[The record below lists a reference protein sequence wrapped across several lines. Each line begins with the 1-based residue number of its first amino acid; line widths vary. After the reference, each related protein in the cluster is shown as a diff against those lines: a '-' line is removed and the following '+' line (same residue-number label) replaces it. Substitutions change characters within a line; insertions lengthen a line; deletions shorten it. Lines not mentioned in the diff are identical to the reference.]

1 MTGVLVTGGTGF
13 VGTALVAALR
23 RAGRPVTVALR
34 RPNADLL
41 PDIRKTVVGDI
52 GPDTDWREALEGVES
67 VIHLAARVHVM
78 QETEADADAA
88 FERVNGAGSR
98 RLAEAVAQAGLR
110 RMVLVSSIKVNGER
124 TPIDRG
130 FTGEQPP
137 APEDAYGRSKLSA
150 ERQVRGLLG
159 SRAVILRPPL
169 VYGPGVG
176 GNLATLMRA
185 IDRGAPLPFGAIRNR
200 RSLIARENLVSALL
214 VALDHPDVAA
224 RSFTLAD
231 GSDFSTPGL
240 IRAIAAGMGKTAW
253 LPAIPES
260 VLRLAGRLT
269 GRTATIDR
277 LCGSLVVDPSVF
289 MAATGWRPVVAPE
302 AAIAEMAAAY
312 R

>member
-13 VGTALVAALR
+13 VGSAMVATLL

-34 RPNADLL
+34 RPGGQFP
-41 PDIRKTVVGDI
+41 PDVRNVIVGEI
-52 GPDTDWREALEGVES
+52 GPETDWREALEGVES

-78 QETEADADAA
+78 RETEADADAA
-88 FERVNGAGSR
+88 FEQVNGAGSR

-124 TPIDRG
+124 TSIDDG

-159 SRAVILRPPL
+159 SRAVIVRPPL

-176 GNLATLMRA
+176 GNLAVLMRA
-185 IDRGAPLPFGAIRNR
+185 IARGAPLPFGAIRNR
-200 RSLIARENLVSALL
+200 RSLIARENLASALL
-214 VALDHPDVAA
+214 AALDHPDVAA
-224 RSFTLAD
+224 RSFTVAD
-231 GSDFSTPGL
+231 GSDFSTPDL
-240 IRAIAAGMGKTAW
+240 IRRVSNAMGKRVW
-253 LPAIPES
+253 LPAIPEG
-260 VLRLAGRLT
+260 VLRFAGRIT
-269 GRTATIDR
+269 SQSSAIDR
-277 LCGSLVVDPSVF
+277 LCGSLVVNPSIF
-289 MAATGWRPVVAPE
+289 MAATGWRPIVTPE
-302 AAIAEMAAAY
+302 AAIAEMVADY

>member
-1 MTGVLVTGGTGF
+1 MTRVLVTGGSGF
-13 VGTALVAALR
+13 VGTAVVAALQK
-23 RAGRPVTVALR
+23 AGRSVTIALR
-34 RPNADLL
+34 RPEAET
-41 PDIRKTVVGDI
+41 PPGARRVVVGEI
-52 GPDTDWREALEGVES
+52 GPETDWREALEGVES

-78 QETEADADAA
+78 RETEADPDAA

-98 RLAEAVAQAGLR
+98 RLAEAVAEAGVR
-110 RMVLVSSIKVNGER
+110 RLVLVSSIKVNGER

-130 FTGEQPP
+130 FTGDQPP

-159 SRAVILRPPL
+159 SRSVIVRPPL

-176 GNLATLMRA
+176 GNLAALLRA
-185 IDRGAPLPFGAIRNR
+185 IKRGAPLPFGAIRNK
-200 RSLIARENLVSALL
+200 RSLIARENLASALL
-214 VALDHPDVAA
+214 AALDHPDVAA

-231 GSDFSTPGL
+231 GSDYATPEL
-240 IRAIAAGMGKTAW
+240 IRLVAEAMGRRPWVPT
-253 LPAIPES
+253 IPEGL
-260 VLRLAGRLT
+260 LRFLGRAT

-277 LCGSLVVDPSVF
+277 LCGSLVVDPSAF
-289 MAATGWRPVVAPE
+289 MAATGWRPVVAPD

>member
-1 MTGVLVTGGTGF
+1 LTRVLVTGGTGF

-23 RAGRPVTVALR
+23 RVGRPVTVALR
-34 RPNADLL
+34 RPNAEL
-41 PDIRKTVVGDI
+41 PTDVRTALVGEI
-52 GPDTDWREALEGVES
+52 GPDTDWREALEGAES

-78 QETEADADAA
+78 RETEADADAA

-124 TPIDRG
+124 TPIDGG

-159 SRAVILRPPL
+159 SRAVIVRPPL

-176 GNLATLMRA
+176 GNLAVLMRA
-185 IDRGAPLPFGAIRNR
+185 ITRGAPLPFGAIRNK
-200 RSLIARENLVSALL
+200 RSLIARENLASALL
-214 VALDHPDVAA
+214 AALDHPDVAA
-224 RSFTLAD
+224 RSFTLGD
-231 GSDFSTPGL
+231 GSDFSTPDL
-240 IRAIAAGMGKTAW
+240 IRAIAAGMGKSVW

-260 VLRLAGRLT
+260 ALRLAGRLA
-269 GRTATIDR
+269 GRTAVIDR

-289 MAATGWRPVVAPE
+289 MAATGWRPVVAPD